1 MNTIKLKV
9 STAYREDV
17 GQMVARIPYFVMKK
31 LGLHSGDIIKIKG
44 NKIAAARVEPLS
56 YNDPD
61 KGQLIIRMDGVLRQ
75 NAGVGLDDYVEVE
88 KVEPIV
94 AQRVYLRPLF
104 EVKNLNQVKEALIR
118 LTKEAFVDSPFAIGN
133 MLVMAHYYYGE
144 LAFEVVDVSPKS
156 GDIYIIAPE
165 TRIEITKS
173 KGVSKKDRVTYED
186 IGGLK
191 DAIRAIREMVEL
203 PMKHPEIFKKLGI
216 EPPKGVLLY
225 GPPGTGKT
233 LLAKAV
239 ANECDAHFISING
252 PEIMSKFYGE
262 SEENLRKVFEEAK
275 RNAPSIIFI
284 DEIDA
289 IAPKRDEARGE
300 VERRIVAQLLTLMD
314 GLESRGQVVVIAA
327 TNRPNDIDPALRR
340 PGRFDRE
347 IEIGPPDKKGRK
359 EILEIHT
366 RGMPIEPEFDKKT
379 VLKILDELKNQEMFK
394 DKKDKIEDLIEKI
407 KKLKKSE
414 KIKETLENEDIEIY
428 KEVRNKL
435 IDKMLEE
442 LAELTMGYSG
452 ADLAALCK
460 EAAMNVLKRMI
471 PEIKDIDEFMSK
483 PENLEKLYVT
493 KQDFLEAMKRIQPT
507 VLREVFIEVPKVKWE
522 DIGGLDDVKKEL
534 QECIEWPLK
543 YPQLFEKVGITP
555 PKGILLFGPPG
566 TGKTLLAKAVA
577 NESNANFI
585 AIKGPEILSKWVGES
600 EKRLR
605 EVFRKARLATPCI
618 IFIDEIDSIVPARGS
633 MSSDSGVTERI
644 VATLLNEMDGISELK
659 DVIVIGATNRP
670 DMVDPAILRPGRLEK
685 LIYVRPPNE
694 KERLEI
700 FKVHT
705 RNMSLDKDVDL
716 EKLAKMTEGYTG
728 ADIESICRKAGMKAI
743 EEYIPNIKSI
753 EDLENIDV
761 KVKMKHFEE
770 AIKSTKPTIKK
781 EDLEYWEKLSKEFSR

>member
-1 MNTIKLKV
+1 
-9 STAYREDV
+9 
-17 GQMVARIPYFVMKK
+17 
-31 LGLHSGDIIKIKG
+31 
-44 NKIAAARVEPLS
+44 
-56 YNDPD
+56 
-61 KGQLIIRMDGVLRQ
+61 
-75 NAGVGLDDYVEVE
+75 
-88 KVEPIV
+88 
-94 AQRVYLRPLF
+94 
-104 EVKNLNQVKEALIR
+104 
-118 LTKEAFVDSPFAIGN
+118 
-133 MLVMAHYYYGE
+133 
-144 LAFEVVDVSPKS
+144 
-156 GDIYIIAPE
+156 
-165 TRIEITKS
+165 
-173 KGVSKKDRVTYED
+173 
-186 IGGLK
+186 
-191 DAIRAIREMVEL
+191 
-203 PMKHPEIFKKLGI
+203 
-216 EPPKGVLLY
+216 
-225 GPPGTGKT
+225 
-233 LLAKAV
+233 
-239 ANECDAHFISING
+239 
-252 PEIMSKFYGE
+252 
-262 SEENLRKVFEEAK
+262 
-275 RNAPSIIFI
+275 
-284 DEIDA
+284 
-289 IAPKRDEARGE
+289 
-300 VERRIVAQLLTLMD
+300 MD